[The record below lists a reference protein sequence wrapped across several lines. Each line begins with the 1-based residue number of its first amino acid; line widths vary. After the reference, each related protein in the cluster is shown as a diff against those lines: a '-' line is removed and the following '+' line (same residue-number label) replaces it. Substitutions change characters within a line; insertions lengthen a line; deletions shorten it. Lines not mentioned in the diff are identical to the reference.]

1 MFRLL
6 VGVVLFSKVF
16 FTGNGQAWRSSV
28 WRSNE
33 LAHHRTLRITSI
45 FFGDFCWVLRSGRGC
60 LVLFCSQRRC
70 AELVLAAI

>member
-1 MFRLL
+1 MFRLI

-16 FTGNGQAWRSSV
+16 FYWKRTSWRSSV

-45 FFGDFCWVLRSGRGC
+45 FLGFLLVLRSGR
-60 LVLFCSQRRC
+60 VH
-70 AELVLAAI
+70 